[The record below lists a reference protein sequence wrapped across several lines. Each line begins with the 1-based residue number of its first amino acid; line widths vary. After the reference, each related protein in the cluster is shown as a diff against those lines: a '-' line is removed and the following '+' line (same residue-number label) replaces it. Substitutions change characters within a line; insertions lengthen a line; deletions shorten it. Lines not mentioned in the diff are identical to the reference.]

1 MTISQPNTPFMDA
14 LAALRAELEKP
25 DATPPEEHPRYL
37 ERRQIARLVSVF
49 QPRTLEGRLAED
61 EIHLKEL
68 EDAIGDPEKP
78 KLLDA
83 ITVWW
88 GGDRYYVIDG
98 HHRLIA
104 YERKGLE
111 GGIPVEVFDGTL
123 DEAMARSAALNS
135 KNRLPMRPED
145 KRNHAWKLVLF
156 SSLSKREIVEAC
168 AVSNGTVGHMRN
180 VKAKL
185 LLNPE
190 KTLQDLYE
198 MTWTQARL
206 NAAGKLTDT
215 PVDPDAALKKR
226 AERYAKSLVRAVK
239 DRPFVDPEGFA
250 LAMRMLDERLPG
262 MLMQTEVWGDAF
274 RETVDGF
281 RDELASAEELAAHW
295 DAEGD
300 Y

>member
-1 MTISQPNTPFMDA
+1 MTISQPNMLLTDA
-14 LAALRAELEKP
+14 LEALRAELDKP
-25 DATPPEEHPRYL
+25 TATPPKEHPRYL
-37 ERRQIARLVSVF
+37 ERRQISRMVSVF
-49 QPRTLEGRLAED
+49 QPRTLDGRLAED

-68 EDAIGDPEKP
+68 QDAIGDPEKP

-104 YERKGLE
+104 YERIGFK
-111 GGIPVEVFDGTL
+111 GGIPVEVFEGTL

-135 KNRLPMRPED
+135 KNRLPMRQED
-145 KRNHAWKLVLF
+145 KLNHAWKLVLV
-156 SSLSKREIVEAC
+156 SSLSKRKIVEAC
-168 AVSNGTVGHMRN
+168 AVSNGSVGHMRS
-180 VKAKL
+180 VKTRL
-185 LLNPE
+185 LMDPA

-198 MTWTQARL
+198 MTWMQARMD
-206 NAAGKLTDT
+206 AAGKLTDT
-215 PVDPDAALKKR
+215 PIDPDAALKKR
-226 AERYAKSLVRAVK
+226 AERYAKSLAQAVK

-250 LAMRMLDERLPG
+250 LAMRMLDARLPS
-262 MLMQTEVWGDAF
+262 MLMQTEAWGDAF

-281 RDELASAEELAAHW
+281 RNELASAEELAARW
-295 DAEGD
+295 DANSD